1 MARDDATVVDIL
13 NAARLARA
21 FVEGMDKAAFL
32 KDAKTQS
39 AVLHQLLVL
48 GEAVRRLSEP
58 FRARHPQI
66 PWRLMA
72 GMRNQ
77 LIHEYDDVDLEEV
90 WKTLT
95 ADVPA
100 VQAALGSETQDQ
112 P

>member
-1 MARDDATVVDIL
+1 MWIATTLV
-13 NAARLARA
+13 
-21 FVEGMDKAAFL
+21 F
-32 KDAKTQS
+32 T
-39 AVLHQLLVL
+39 LL
-48 GEAVRRLSEP
+48 
-58 FRARHPQI
+58 RHPQ
-66 PWRLMA
+66 LMA

-77 LIHEYDDVDLEEV
+77 LIHEYGDVDLEEV